1 MKSETPEPE
10 ETLAS
15 AGWAGVAQVFIR
27 ALGGAAKYAVIVAG
41 MLIALYFYIDQQ
53 NKIATAAATA
63 REKAEELNE
72 KKLDAADKR
81 LQTAETQLQAA
92 QQQLV
97 TTYQSFQDIGSR
109 QVNNLKD
116 VLNLRDQ
123 VDTQIQAL
131 ENSQRKDE
139 GELAAHKAAAEK
151 LEEQL
156 NQKQQFILTQTAE
169 LNARQNQL
177 DKARSAFDQKRHQ
190 LDDAERARL
199 KQAETYNLVKDN
211 LIDLANRVD
220 NIDGKIDD
228 KTKSLART
236 ILGEAQDINERLKE
250 FVQNPDIETLGK
262 VIPIL
267 TGMTRDDV
275 NKIKFNDLG
284 INQLISLEGRENASI
299 IVLSQSNNSY
309 DNLLLFSFEK
319 NILVQTRYMKMLLG
333 IRLHAANDWN
343 KEILAIRSIS
353 PDGNSI
359 ELTSFS
365 GAYWTLKHVLETDID
380 INENVEV
387 ISNKGQP
394 VQSLSFEEYTGLFG
408 YDYHSA
414 LKEEKYGD
422 AAVSLAMAA
431 RAANYV
437 GVKVGPAAQVPSDIL
452 ESLNKVGRA
461 ALETYGSEHGG

>member
-1 MKSETPEPE
+1 M
-10 ETLAS
+10 
-15 AGWAGVAQVFIR
+15 
-27 ALGGAAKYAVIVAG
+27 
-41 MLIALYFYIDQQ
+41 
-53 NKIATAAATA
+53 
-63 REKAEELNE
+63 
-72 KKLDAADKR
+72 
-81 LQTAETQLQAA
+81 QAA

-199 KQAETYNLVKDN
+199 KQAENYNLVKDN

-236 ILGEAQDINERLKE
+236 ILRAAQDINERLKE

-284 INQLISLEGRENASI
+284 INQLISLE
-299 IVLSQSNNSY
+299 
-309 DNLLLFSFEK
+309 
-319 NILVQTRYMKMLLG
+319 
-333 IRLHAANDWN
+333 
-343 KEILAIRSIS
+343 
-353 PDGNSI
+353 
-359 ELTSFS
+359 
-365 GAYWTLKHVLETDID
+365 
-380 INENVEV
+380 
-387 ISNKGQP
+387 
-394 VQSLSFEEYTGLFG
+394 
-408 YDYHSA
+408 
-414 LKEEKYGD
+414 
-422 AAVSLAMAA
+422 
-431 RAANYV
+431 
-437 GVKVGPAAQVPSDIL
+437 
-452 ESLNKVGRA
+452 
-461 ALETYGSEHGG
+461 